1 MTLQSWD
8 LDEIIRNHV
17 YVREIYSTNLDDGCL
32 YASNQFL
39 QKLGV
44 LYDYLGIK
52 WRERQEINVKVKLP
66 NNTNPEYR
74 NHWNETM
81 IKESKDR
88 TFITMMSRF
97 SGFFKKEVVL
107 ASSAWMG
114 EFESFPGDEVV
125 ITPFIK

>member
-8 LDEIIRNHV
+8 LGEIIRNHV
-17 YVREIYSTNLDDGCL
+17 YVREIYSTNLEDRCL
-32 YASNQFL
+32 FASNHFL

-52 WRERQEINVKVKLP
+52 WRERQEINIKVKLP

-88 TFITMMSRF
+88 TSIKMMDRLT
-97 SGFFKKEVVL
+97 GYYKKEVVL

-114 EFESFPGDEVV
+114 EFESFQGDEIV
-125 ITPFIK
+125 ITPMLK